1 MARGA
6 MRNQFATTPF
16 ESIESAHEYVT
27 LLCKEIGESRT
38 SLDADME
45 QAASEKAVRR
55 LDALR
60 VAAYK
65 LERLQHHTQ
74 MSRQLLNNLAVCV
87 GCYSASGCRRRAS
100 FRTLRQTR

>member
-1 MARGA
+1 MHEEA
-6 MRNQFATTPF
+6 ATTPF

-27 LLCKEIGESRT
+27 LLCEEIIESRA
-38 SLDADME
+38 SLDADIE
-45 QAASEKAVRR
+45 HAARDRASRR

-74 MSRQLLNNLAVCV
+74 MSRRLLNDLRSLRRLLLGERGSEDNLP
-87 GCYSASGCRRRAS
+87 
-100 FRTLRQTR
+100 